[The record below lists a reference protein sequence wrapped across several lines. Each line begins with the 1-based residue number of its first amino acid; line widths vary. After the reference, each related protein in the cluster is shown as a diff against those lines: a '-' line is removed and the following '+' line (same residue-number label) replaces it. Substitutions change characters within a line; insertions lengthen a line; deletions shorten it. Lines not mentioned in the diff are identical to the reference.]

1 MTDSPNGPPLLR
13 PVPVRPFNINLMEP
27 SPPGDE
33 SQPQT
38 PQTGSSLNLDWL
50 NFKLLDPRNKM
61 RSESSTSISRAQ
73 SVKNLTS
80 STLMGIYDHTT
91 YDNDKYTPGIE
102 LNTPWGMGA
111 ETPARVFSMDEST
124 DLLQKGPAHPARR
137 RSSAHQPAHIQP
149 LSTTASV
156 FYSGLRALLLSGL
169 GILYGI
175 GVATVRESNSTT
187 AFRMEHM
194 INSSNYSWGYMTFW
208 GASGLIL
215 GCLLPWVDGIWE
227 RSFEDGSSGNAIE
240 AEGDT
245 SKNLRRHNDWAV
257 AVRVIG
263 IFIGIAYA
271 IRKLPWDS
279 TLQVSLSLAL
289 VNPALW
295 FLIDGSMPGFIV
307 SSAVGLAGSA
317 LLTGLQPDMVPM
329 PAILSSP
336 SHDGLYGTGTVH
348 SNTTTGYT
356 DAQPMLLGG
365 LASQQTL
372 AMGIWTLNVL
382 FCCCVVFGNVGRWL
396 AINKYGQRHA

>member
-1 MTDSPNGPPLLR
+1 MTDSPNGPPLFR
-13 PVPVRPFNINLMEP
+13 PVPVRPFNINLKEP

-33 SQPQT
+33 SLPHT
-38 PQTGSSLNLDWL
+38 PHTGSSLNLDWL
-50 NFKLLDPRNKM
+50 NFKLLDPRNRM

-73 SVKNLTS
+73 SVMNLTS
-80 STLMGIYDHTT
+80 STLMGIYEPTT

-102 LNTPWGMGA
+102 LNTPWGTGA
-111 ETPARVFSMDEST
+111 ETPARGLTMDEST
-124 DLLQKGPAHPARR
+124 NLLREGRVHPARR
-137 RSSAHQPAHIQP
+137 RSSVHHTVHIQP
-149 LSTTASV
+149 LSNTASM

-169 GILYGI
+169 GVLYGI
-175 GVATVRESNSTT
+175 GVATVRENPSTT

-194 INSSNYSWGYMTFW
+194 TFW
-208 GASGLIL
+208 GVSGLIL
-215 GCLLPWVDGIWE
+215 GCLLPWVDGFWE
-227 RSFEDGSSGNAIE
+227 GSEGGSNGDTIE
-240 AEGDT
+240 TEGDT
-245 SKNLRRHNDWAV
+245 SKNLRRHTDWAV

-307 SSAVGLAGSA
+307 SSTVGLVGSA
-317 LLTGLQPDMVPM
+317 LLTSLQPDIVPV
-329 PAILSSP
+329 PAMLSSS
-336 SHDGLYGTGTVH
+336 SHGGHYGTETIH
-348 SNTTTGYT
+348 SNTSTHYA
-356 DAQPMLLGG
+356 DAQSMFLGG

-382 FCCCVVFGNVGRWL
+382 FCCCVVLGNIGRWL
-396 AINKYGQRHA
+396 AISKYGPRHT